1 MSSFPRAAR
10 LLAVLALAGSG
21 VALPSVAEAVPTSA
35 VAAATGAT
43 AVQPRVVPGTVL
55 VPAAS
60 VQRRR
65 AAIVFDKN
73 YRRPFH
79 SRVIWRSWTRTGA
92 KAPWRLAEE
101 VSWRAG
107 SGTGPRGTD
116 GCVRNEGWLPHGDY
130 TFVQQDRRDGNFID
144 GRVFQL
150 ENKRCRNG
158 TLRQSLFI
166 HSEQTVT
173 NGQCRD
179 APGDQRCRWEVPA
192 YNDYRS
198 AGCIKMSPG
207 DLAAL
212 TRRFHR
218 YYDAGVRYPAGVVK
232 VRVTG

>member
-1 MSSFPRAAR
+1 M
-10 LLAVLALAGSG
+10 AVLALVVSG
-21 VALPSVAEAVPTSA
+21 VTLPTVVEAAPVARS
-35 VAAATGAT
+35 AAAGVA
-43 AVQPRVVPGTVL
+43 AVQPRVVPGRVL

-73 YRRPFH
+73 PARPFR
-79 SRVIWRSWTRTGA
+79 SRVVWRSWTRAGA
-92 KAPWRLAEE
+92 GAPWKLVEE
-101 VSWRAG
+101 VAWRAG

-116 GCVRNEGWLPHGDY
+116 SCVRNEGWLPDGDY
-130 TFVQQDRRDGNFID
+130 SFVQQDQRDGNFID

-150 ENKRCRNG
+150 EDKRCRNG
-158 TLRQSLFI
+158 TPRQSLFI

-179 APGDQRCRWEVPA
+179 ERGDQRCRWEVPA

-218 YYDAGVRYPAGVVK
+218 YYDAGVRYPTSVVK

>member
-10 LLAVLALAGSG
+10 LLAVLALAASG
-21 VALPSVAEAVPTSA
+21 VALPSVVEAAPRSTTVGTA
-35 VAAATGAT
+35 
-43 AVQPRVVPGTVL
+43 AVQPRVVPGQVL

-65 AAIVFDKN
+65 AVIVFDKN
-73 YRRPFH
+73 YARPFR
-79 SRVIWRSWTRTGA
+79 SRVVWRSWTRAGA
-92 KAPWRLAEE
+92 KARWKLAEE

-130 TFVQQDRRDGNFID
+130 SFVQQDRRDGNYID

-158 TLRQSLFI
+158 TLRQALFI

-179 APGDQRCRWEVPA
+179 ERGDQRCRWEVPA

-218 YYDAGVRYPAGVVK
+218 YHDAGVRYPTSVVK